1 MDSIQMTIVLSLV
14 YFAFVVWGYSKN
26 SPSKTLT
33 DVLPEQSDYDYDY
46 DYTEYFPNEQLE
58 DSYEQSGSDCGYVN
72 YFPEFDDEEE
82 FILDN
87 SSSSEPDWSMFTD
100 AEFVTALGEMEDQT
114 PSGLVIPKTTV
125 AVLPDPWTIET
136 EKKVV
141 PVEFEFNKV
150 QLEYQLALPPASLDV
165 VVAKPIAN
173 ESHVDYDKAE
183 HHLMLSLMTIRQLK
197 AEAKRVKLPRY
208 GKMTKAELLSA
219 LKALSV

>member
-33 DVLPEQSDYDYDY
+33 DATPE
-46 DYTEYFPNEQLE
+46 P
-58 DSYEQSGSDCGYVN
+58 DCGYIN
-72 YFPEFDDEEE
+72 YFPELEMDDEEE
-82 FILDN
+82 LSILN
-87 SSSSEPDWSMFTD
+87 SSSSSSESVQTEPDWSMFTD
-100 AEFVTALGEMEDQT
+100 AEFVLAFHCEMVYPETTPVAL
-114 PSGLVIPKTTV
+114 
-125 AVLPDPWTIET
+125 AVLPDPWDNEA
-136 EKKVV
+136 EVV
-141 PVEFEFNKV
+141 PASMELEFNQC
-150 QLEYQLALPPASLDV
+150 QLEYQLALPPAKEVGIV

-219 LKALSV
+219 LKVFNTNA